1 MLSIKIGNNIQ
12 QISSYS
18 TYNVNAG
25 DKIEVTPLENAKYQV
40 LIGENEKDVILK
52 VTEENGETY
61 EVVLANLA
69 TYLEAGDIIAQL
81 ILNLEDQ
88 TLTVNNTAELLE
100 ALDATAAGGTIG
112 QNQRALTDAENI
124 DPSRSAAEDSDQL
137 RSRPGFLLEDTAG
150 NDRPYVE
157 DVELLD
163 VEVINGLNVITGQF
177 IAYDPDIGDTHTFA
191 MVDGTI
197 SVTDDFGVITLIDDD
212 IQVIVNEDGT
222 FSITGDF
229 NQLADGEIATL
240 TFEYTATDNGGLVS
254 NPGLVTLNIEGTND
268 APIITLSQSQLL
280 EDNVFE
286 DTLFYLHDKA
296 DVNFD
301 DVDARGDMMLTL
313 SAENGVINV
322 VLDGTS
328 NVTVENNNSNSVTIF
343 GTNEDLQTLFN
354 NTGSAG
360 SYITYM
366 PDANSDLDD
375 TIQIVLNDQGDNAP
389 ENALS
394 DTDNINLVVDA
405 VVGNVTITM
414 EDAQVFEDESVIPV
428 LEVTYTDAADP
439 NETRLLQFTLPEGW
453 EIVEDGLNGWS
464 DENGD
469 GVYELDVS
477 ALVSEGLDNERDAE
491 VTISVN
497 GPQIITPPNS
507 DVDISD
513 LSIIAQA
520 FESVSDEEITEEN
533 NESIEEI
540 AGTIIVDAVVGNVE
554 INELVLPNVYEDGTI
569 VDAYA
574 NITLGDVSDTNET
587 YTIQYTL
594 PNGWV
599 VSELN
604 NWNIQDNGDGTQ
616 TLSLNLTQDDLVNT
630 FGLTIEEDNR
640 HQEFS
645 FDVNLPYMQT
655 PPNSDIDL
663 TISMLAQAFESPTD
677 LESDDTNNISS
688 DGASVQNIVDAVVG
702 TSAVE
707 IINSQVYEDES
718 VSLGLIVKYTDAGD
732 INDTHTIT
740 FNVPEGWSVTEE
752 NGWILNTNG
761 RYTLD
766 VTDLVNAQADET
778 NRDQEITLEGL
789 FTPSITPPP
798 NSDVDITDLSVVAQ
812 AVEFVTDNEITQA
825 NNQSSGEDFGT
836 IIVDAVVGDVT
847 IESVSASNI
856 LEDGTV
862 SDGKVTVTFSDLG
875 DENETYVIK
884 FVLPEGWSVD
894 TTGTDWTGPNANG
907 VIKLELTQADL
918 ESLSGSTYD
927 GRFDSDTFEF
937 DLPALTPPPNSDEDV
952 TIKVIAKAFE
962 DVTDLEITEDNNT
975 SKDTEKE
982 TIIVDAVSGLATIE
996 IINTSTYE
1004 DTAVTPQ
1011 LKITYTDVDD
1021 INENHWVTFKVPV
1034 GWSVTDA
1041 DGWTY
1046 LGLGSWG
1053 KDISAL
1059 VDSLADDN
1067 GTDNRYDTLT
1077 LTIDAPSIIPPANSD
1092 YDAQGGFLHF
1102 KEAFATAGV
1111 IDVVTDQEITL
1122 FNNTDFDSDHGTI
1135 IVDAVAGEVDLTIID
1150 SEVLEDNS
1158 VAPILQVTYTDAGDM
1173 NETHYIGFRVPD
1185 GWSVTAD
1192 NGWVYNS
1199 IFGMYIKDISSLVDQ
1214 AAIDQGVV
1222 GDRDATITINVT
1234 APSIMPPENSNID
1247 VYDLTAIATVF
1258 DIAHDTEIT
1267 FGNNQNSDFEN
1278 EGYIDVIPVNDP
1290 PEFDSS
1296 DDISLVY
1303 SEDASIAT
1311 INANSGILSGDFD
1324 FESLASDIDDTDED
1338 LHISKINGQAVDA
1351 VTGWSG
1357 TVEFAYTDQ
1366 NGNPAIITALLSVN
1380 QEGEYTITNI
1390 SDLNPIPS
1398 GSTAVASL
1406 TFNVAD
1412 DDGAETPTVKTIN
1425 ISITGDNDNPI
1436 ITTENDALIF
1446 NIDENS
1452 VGGTILGN
1460 VDSTDI
1466 DGSTRIYSFV
1476 DSNGNSVTSNEFE
1489 INPTTGQITV
1499 KAGANLDYETQTQYI
1514 LYVKA
1519 DDQKGGNDIEQITIN
1534 INDLVE
1540 NTAPT
1545 IDNATYDIVEN
1556 SAVSAYVGTVSAN
1569 DVDNDTLTY
1578 SLAAGI
1584 LDNDKFSINSS
1595 TGVVTFIDSN
1605 GVDYETMGSDKF
1617 YKIEVDVYDGT
1628 EHTTKQF
1635 NVNILNL
1642 DENVTGGGTT
1652 IYTDSQPVV
1661 EHGTG
1666 SEHWSKTTISLPDFA
1681 GETFNFTFNMNDY
1694 GGDSQI
1700 SSIKF
1705 YNSSNI
1711 EIYSDVSDF
1720 PTGTFDIVV
1729 QNVIVPDDGVI
1740 NVVIDAD
1747 HNASY
1752 ELDGYSVVSGLI
1764 ESDQVLTLEEVDTN
1778 VNDDI
1783 AGDNID
1789 LAQLLASAEDFNP
1802 DGIPSSLDEIDL
1814 SSGVHI
1820 LSHLS
1825 VDDFLAMTDD
1835 DKTLKITSTDGNDT
1849 IKLELTDTGVGS
1861 EHWYDTGTDVIDV
1874 DNGRTYSSFTNAADT
1889 SIQLLIDD
1897 SITVEDA

>member
-1 MLSIKIGNNIQ
+1 
-12 QISSYS
+12 
-18 TYNVNAG
+18 
-25 DKIEVTPLENAKYQV
+25 
-40 LIGENEKDVILK
+40 
-52 VTEENGETY
+52 
-61 EVVLANLA
+61 
-69 TYLEAGDIIAQL
+69 
-81 ILNLEDQ
+81 
-88 TLTVNNTAELLE
+88 
-100 ALDATAAGGTIG
+100 
-112 QNQRALTDAENI
+112 
-124 DPSRSAAEDSDQL
+124 
-137 RSRPGFLLEDTAG
+137 
-150 NDRPYVE
+150 
-157 DVELLD
+157 
-163 VEVINGLNVITGQF
+163 
-177 IAYDPDIGDTHTFA
+177 
-191 MVDGTI
+191 
-197 SVTDDFGVITLIDDD
+197 
-212 IQVIVNEDGT
+212 
-222 FSITGDF
+222 
-229 NQLADGEIATL
+229 
-240 TFEYTATDNGGLVS
+240 
-254 NPGLVTLNIEGTND
+254 
-268 APIITLSQSQLL
+268 
-280 EDNVFE
+280 
-286 DTLFYLHDKA
+286 
-296 DVNFD
+296 
-301 DVDARGDMMLTL
+301 
-313 SAENGVINV
+313 
-322 VLDGTS
+322 
-328 NVTVENNNSNSVTIF
+328 
-343 GTNEDLQTLFN
+343 
-354 NTGSAG
+354 
-360 SYITYM
+360 
-366 PDANSDLDD
+366 
-375 TIQIVLNDQGDNAP
+375 
-389 ENALS
+389 
-394 DTDNINLVVDA
+394 
-405 VVGNVTITM
+405 
-414 EDAQVFEDESVIPV
+414 
-428 LEVTYTDAADP
+428 
-439 NETRLLQFTLPEGW
+439 
-453 EIVEDGLNGWS
+453 
-464 DENGD
+464 
-469 GVYELDVS
+469 
-477 ALVSEGLDNERDAE
+477 
-491 VTISVN
+491 
-497 GPQIITPPNS
+497 
-507 DVDISD
+507 
-513 LSIIAQA
+513 
-520 FESVSDEEITEEN
+520 
-533 NESIEEI
+533 
-540 AGTIIVDAVVGNVE
+540 
-554 INELVLPNVYEDGTI
+554 
-569 VDAYA
+569 
-574 NITLGDVSDTNET
+574 
-587 YTIQYTL
+587 
-594 PNGWV
+594 
-599 VSELN
+599 
-604 NWNIQDNGDGTQ
+604 
-616 TLSLNLTQDDLVNT
+616 
-630 FGLTIEEDNR
+630 
-640 HQEFS
+640 
-645 FDVNLPYMQT
+645 
-655 PPNSDIDL
+655 
-663 TISMLAQAFESPTD
+663 
-677 LESDDTNNISS
+677 
-688 DGASVQNIVDAVVG
+688 
-702 TSAVE
+702 
-707 IINSQVYEDES
+707 
-718 VSLGLIVKYTDAGD
+718 
-732 INDTHTIT
+732 
-740 FNVPEGWSVTEE
+740 
-752 NGWILNTNG
+752 
-761 RYTLD
+761 
-766 VTDLVNAQADET
+766 
-778 NRDQEITLEGL
+778 
-789 FTPSITPPP
+789 
-798 NSDVDITDLSVVAQ
+798 
-812 AVEFVTDNEITQA
+812 
-825 NNQSSGEDFGT
+825 
-836 IIVDAVVGDVT
+836 
-847 IESVSASNI
+847 
-856 LEDGTV
+856 
-862 SDGKVTVTFSDLG
+862 
-875 DENETYVIK
+875 
-884 FVLPEGWSVD
+884 
-894 TTGTDWTGPNANG
+894 
-907 VIKLELTQADL
+907 
-918 ESLSGSTYD
+918 
-927 GRFDSDTFEF
+927 
-937 DLPALTPPPNSDEDV
+937 
-952 TIKVIAKAFE
+952 
-962 DVTDLEITEDNNT
+962 
-975 SKDTEKE
+975 
-982 TIIVDAVSGLATIE
+982 
-996 IINTSTYE
+996 
-1004 DTAVTPQ
+1004 
-1011 LKITYTDVDD
+1011 
-1021 INENHWVTFKVPV
+1021 
-1034 GWSVTDA
+1034 
-1041 DGWTY
+1041 
-1046 LGLGSWG
+1046 
-1053 KDISAL
+1053 
-1059 VDSLADDN
+1059 
-1067 GTDNRYDTLT
+1067 
-1077 LTIDAPSIIPPANSD
+1077 
-1092 YDAQGGFLHF
+1092 
-1102 KEAFATAGV
+1102 
-1111 IDVVTDQEITL
+1111 
-1122 FNNTDFDSDHGTI
+1122 
-1135 IVDAVAGEVDLTIID
+1135 
-1150 SEVLEDNS
+1150 
-1158 VAPILQVTYTDAGDM
+1158 
-1173 NETHYIGFRVPD
+1173 
-1185 GWSVTAD
+1185 
-1192 NGWVYNS
+1192 
-1199 IFGMYIKDISSLVDQ
+1199 
-1214 AAIDQGVV
+1214 
-1222 GDRDATITINVT
+1222 
-1234 APSIMPPENSNID
+1234 
-1247 VYDLTAIATVF
+1247 
-1258 DIAHDTEIT
+1258 
-1267 FGNNQNSDFEN
+1267 
-1278 EGYIDVIPVNDP
+1278 
-1290 PEFDSS
+1290 
-1296 DDISLVY
+1296 LVY